1 MIAAEF
7 APLSGDHQPDW
18 RSAVGG
24 AQENGKQEPLE
35 RGADGRGWGAGADL
49 LTEKNFRKL
58 LGHRDL
64 WTLAAALGR
73 EKTSV
78 TPKEHFA

>member
-1 MIAAEF
+1 
-7 APLSGDHQPDW
+7 
-18 RSAVGG
+18 
-24 AQENGKQEPLE
+24 
-35 RGADGRGWGAGADL
+35 L